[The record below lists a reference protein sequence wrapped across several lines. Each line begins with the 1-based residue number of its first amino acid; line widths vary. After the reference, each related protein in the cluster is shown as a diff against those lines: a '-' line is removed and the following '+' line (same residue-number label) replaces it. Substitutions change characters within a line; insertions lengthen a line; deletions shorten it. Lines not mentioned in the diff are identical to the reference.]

1 MSLVEHAF
9 SQSGLLSKVLNGY
22 SPRQAQIDMA
32 VQVEEAIEQQSSLV
46 VEAGTGTGK
55 TFAYLIPSLLSEKKV
70 IVSTGTKNLQEQ
82 LFHKDIP
89 LIRKAMAT
97 NAQIALLKG
106 RANYLCKYRLALYM
120 KERGQLDA
128 AMLADFV
135 NIRTWATSTRS
146 GDIGELVNVAE
157 DSGIFP
163 FVTSTLD
170 NCLAKDCPDYEDCF
184 LIKARKNA
192 IDADVVVVNHHLF
205 FADMALKDT
214 GFGELI
220 PKADVVIFDEAHQIP
235 DIASEYFGDAFS
247 TRQLLDLCSD
257 VLQVFQTSLTDV
269 KQLGK
274 AAEKL
279 RKSAQEFRLLFAY
292 DPERGN
298 WREKI
303 QTPRFTRA
311 FELLKVDLD
320 FLYQVIKICVSRNE
334 AIDNCFER
342 AVNLLA
348 KYDIMANV
356 DIQGMSFWYETTR
369 RHVVLHLTPLS
380 VADKFSQYI
389 EKSGAGWVFTSATLA
404 VNEGFEHFTEQ
415 LGLQKAATLLVDSPF
430 DYLSQSQLVVP
441 RYLPQANDKNRA
453 KALTELAIPLIEAS
467 EGACFLLFTSYRMLN
482 QVAELL
488 SDQIENRLLVQGQMG
503 KGILLEEFVEDKEAV
518 LLATSSFWEGV
529 DVRGDKLTC
538 VIIDKLP
545 FASPDDPMLQ
555 ARSEDVRRQGLDPFS
570 EIQLPKAVIALKQ
583 GVGRLIRDV
592 TDQGV
597 MVICDDRLVNRPY
610 GQVFLKSLPDMKRS
624 RDVNG
629 ASRFLADLHKS
640 PPELDNP
647 ELNTSE
653 DTLLKGSVVE

>member
-1 MSLVEHAF
+1 MSPVEHAF
-9 SQSGLLSKVLNGY
+9 SQSGLLAKVLTGY

-32 VQVEEAIEQQSSLV
+32 IEVDVAIDKKSSLI

-97 NAQIALLKG
+97 KAQIALLKG
-106 RANYLCKYRLALYM
+106 RANYLCLYRLDLYV

-135 NIRTWATSTRS
+135 NIRKWANSTTS
-146 GDIGELVNVAE
+146 GDIGEIVNVAE
-157 DSGIFP
+157 DSGVFP
-163 FVTSTLD
+163 YVTSTVD
-170 NCLAKDCPDYEDCF
+170 NCLAKDCPNIDDCY
-184 LIKARKNA
+184 LINARKKA

-247 TRQLLDLCSD
+247 TRQILDLCSD
-257 VLQVFQTSLTDV
+257 VIQQFHTELTDV

-274 AAEKL
+274 AAEKCQ
-279 RKSAQEFRLLFAY
+279 KTAQEFRLLFNH

-303 QTPRFTRA
+303 GLPRFSRA
-311 FELLKVDLD
+311 FENLKTDLD
-320 FLYQVIKICVSRNE
+320 FLYQVIKLCISRNE

-342 AVNLLA
+342 VVNILS

-356 DIQGMSFWYETTR
+356 EQSGMSFWYETTR

-380 VADKFSQYI
+380 VAQKFSDYI
-389 EKSGAGWVFTSATLA
+389 ADSNAGWIFTSATLA
-404 VNEGFEHFTEQ
+404 VNDGFEHFSKQ
-415 LGLQKAATLLVDSPF
+415 LGLEAATTLLVDSPF
-430 DYLSQSQLVVP
+430 DYLQQSQLIVP
-441 RYLPQANDKNRA
+441 RYLPAANHQSRAQALSDIA
-453 KALTELAIPLIEAS
+453 APLIES
-467 EGACFLLFTSYRMLN
+467 SQGACFLLFTSYRMLN
-482 QVAELL
+482 QVADIL
-488 SDQIENRLLVQGQMG
+488 SEQVDNPLLVQGQMS
-503 KGILLEEFVEDKEAV
+503 KRKLLDEFVENDSAV
-518 LLATSSFWEGV
+518 LLATASFWEGV

-555 ARSEDVRRQGLDPFS
+555 ARSEDVRRQGGDPFS
-570 EIQLPKAVIALKQ
+570 EIQLPQAVIALKQ

-610 GQVFLKSLPDMKRS
+610 GQVFLKSLPDMRRS
-624 RDVNG
+624 RDIDK
-629 ASRFLADLHKS
+629 ASHFLAGLHSK
-640 PPELDNP
+640 
-647 ELNTSE
+647 
-653 DTLLKGSVVE
+653 K

>member
-1 MSLVEHAF
+1 MSPVEHAF
-9 SQSGLLSKVLNGY
+9 SSTGLLAKVLNGY

-32 VQVEEAIEQQSSLV
+32 IEVEVAIEKKSSLV

-89 LIRKAMAT
+89 LLRKAMAT
-97 NAQIALLKG
+97 RAQIALLKG
-106 RANYLCKYRLALYM
+106 RANYLCLYRLALYTQ
-120 KERGQLDA
+120 ERGQLDA
-128 AMLADFV
+128 AMLTDFV
-135 NIRTWATSTRS
+135 NIRTWANSTTS

-157 DSGIFP
+157 DSQIFP
-163 FVTSTLD
+163 YVTSTLD
-170 NCLAKDCPDYEDCF
+170 NCLAKDCPNIEDCY
-184 LIKARKNA
+184 LVHARKKA

-247 TRQLLDLCSD
+247 TRQILDLCSD
-257 VLQVFQTSLTDV
+257 VLQLYHTSLTDV

-279 RKSAQEFRLLFAY
+279 QRTAQEFRLLFNHE
-292 DPERGN
+292 PERGN
-298 WREKI
+298 WREKV
-303 QTPRFTRA
+303 QLPRIKRS
-311 FELLKVDLD
+311 FENLKIDLD
-320 FLYQVIKICVSRNE
+320 FLYQVIKLCLSRNE

-342 AVNLLA
+342 AVSILS
-348 KYDIMANV
+348 KYDIMVNV
-356 DIQGMSFWYETTR
+356 DQNGMSFWYETTR

-380 VADKFSQYI
+380 VADKFSDYI
-389 EKSGAGWVFTSATLA
+389 NQSNAGWVFTSATIA
-404 VNEGFEHFTEQ
+404 VDGGFTHFTEQ
-415 LGLQKAATLLVDSPF
+415 LGLEKSKTLLVDSPF
-430 DYLSQSQLVVP
+430 DYLNQSQLIVP
-441 RYLPQANDKNRA
+441 RYLPDANHKNRA
-453 KALTELAIPLIEAS
+453 QALADLASPLIAS
-467 EGACFLLFTSYRMLN
+467 SHGACFLLFTSYRMLN
-482 QVAELL
+482 QVADIL
-488 SDQIENRLLVQGQMG
+488 SEQIDNPLLVQGQMS
-503 KGILLEEFVEDKEAV
+503 KRKILEEFIENSEAV
-518 LLATSSFWEGV
+518 LLATASFWEGV

-555 ARSEDVRRQGLDPFS
+555 ARSEDVRRQGGDPFN

-610 GQVFLKSLPDMKRS
+610 GKVFLKSLPDMKRS
-624 RDVNG
+624 RNIEK
-629 ASRFLADLHKS
+629 ASDFLKS
-640 PPELDNP
+640 
-647 ELNTSE
+647 LNN
-653 DTLLKGSVVE
+653 SVK

>member
-1 MSLVEHAF
+1 MTPVEQAF
-9 SQSGLLSKVLNGY
+9 SSSGVLAKVLSGY

-32 VQVEEAIEQQSSLV
+32 LEVELAIDNQTSLV

-55 TFAYLIPSLLSEKKV
+55 TFAYLIPALLSEQKV

-89 LIRKAMAT
+89 LLRKAMAT
-97 NAQIALLKG
+97 NAQMALLKG
-106 RANYLCKYRLALYM
+106 RANYLCLYRLALYQQ
-120 KERGQLDA
+120 ERGQLDA
-128 AMLADFV
+128 QSLADFV
-135 NIRTWATSTRS
+135 KVQSWSTSTQT
-146 GDIGELVNVAE
+146 GDIGELIDVAE
-157 DSGIFP
+157 DSQIFP
-163 FVTSTLD
+163 YVTSTLD
-170 NCLAKDCPDYEDCF
+170 NCLAKDCPNIDDCY
-184 LIKARKNA
+184 LVKARKRA

-220 PKADVVIFDEAHQIP
+220 PKADVIVFDEAHQIP

-257 VLQVFQTSLTDV
+257 ILQLYHTSLTDV

-279 RKSAQEFRLLFAY
+279 QKTAMEFRLLFRH

-303 QTPRFTRA
+303 QLPRIKRS
-311 FELLKVDLD
+311 FENIKTDLD
-320 FLYQVIKICVSRNE
+320 FLYQVIKLCISRSE

-342 AVNLLA
+342 AVSILA
-348 KYDIMANV
+348 KYDIMADV
-356 DIQGMSFWYETTR
+356 EQLGMSYWYETTR

-380 VADKFSQYI
+380 VADKFSDYMQQAN
-389 EKSGAGWVFTSATLA
+389 AGWIFTSATIA
-404 VNEGFEHFTEQ
+404 VNGGFEHFTEQ
-415 LGLQKAATLLVDSPF
+415 LGISSANTLLVDSPF
-430 DYLSQSQLVVP
+430 DYLQQSQLLVP
-441 RYLPQANDKNRA
+441 RYLPDAQSPQRA
-453 KALTELAIPLIEAS
+453 TALAELAIPLISAS
-467 EGACFLLFTSYRMLN
+467 NGACFMLFTSYRMLN
-482 QVAELL
+482 MVADYLAEHI
-488 SDQIENRLLVQGQMG
+488 DNPLLVQGQMS
-503 KGILLEEFVEDKEAV
+503 KRKMLDEFIAIPDAV
-518 LLATSSFWEGV
+518 LLATASFWEGV

-555 ARSEDVRRQGLDPFS
+555 ARSEDARRQGGDPFHD
-570 EIQLPKAVIALKQ
+570 IQLPQAVIALKQ

-592 TDQGV
+592 SDQGV

-610 GQVFLKSLPDMKRS
+610 GQVFLSSLPDMKRS
-624 RDVNG
+624 RDTDA
-629 ASRFLADLHKS
+629 ASRFLANLHQKT
-640 PPELDNP
+640 NQ
-647 ELNTSE
+647 
-653 DTLLKGSVVE
+653 K

>member
-1 MSLVEHAF
+1 MSLVAHAF
-9 SQSGLLSKVLNGY
+9 SQSGLLAKILKGY

-32 VQVEEAIEQQSSLV
+32 VEVDLAIENKASLI

-55 TFAYLIPSLLSEKKV
+55 TFAYLIPSLLSEKKI

-106 RANYLCKYRLALYM
+106 RANYLCIYRLELYV

-135 NIRTWATSTRS
+135 NVRKWANSTTS

-163 FVTSTLD
+163 YVTSTVD
-170 NCLAKDCPDYEDCF
+170 NCLAKDCPHFDDCY
-184 LIKARKNA
+184 LINARKKA

-235 DIASEYFGDAFS
+235 DIASEYFGEAFS
-247 TRQLLDLCSD
+247 TRQILDLCSD
-257 VLQVFQTSLTDV
+257 VIQQFHTELTDV

-274 AAEKL
+274 AAEKCQ
-279 RKSAQEFRLLFAY
+279 KTAQEFRLLFNH

-298 WREKI
+298 WRDKI
-303 QTPRFTRA
+303 NLPRFNQA
-311 FELLKVDLD
+311 FKNLKTDLD
-320 FLYQVIKICVSRNE
+320 FLYQVIKLCLSRNE

-342 AVNLLA
+342 SVNILS
-348 KYDIMANV
+348 KYEIMANV
-356 DIQGMSFWYETTR
+356 EQNGMSFWYETTR

-380 VADKFSQYI
+380 VAEKFSDYI
-389 EKSGAGWVFTSATLA
+389 KDSNAGWVFTSATLA
-404 VNEGFEHFTEQ
+404 VNGGFEHFSDQ
-415 LGLQKAATLLVDSPF
+415 LGLTQATTLLVDSPF
-430 DYLSQSQLVVP
+430 DYINQSQLIVP
-441 RYLPQANDKNRA
+441 RYLPAANHPQRAQA
-453 KALTELAIPLIEAS
+453 LANIAMPLIEAS
-467 EGACFLLFTSYRMLN
+467 QGACFFLFTSYRMLN
-482 QVAELL
+482 QVAEIL
-488 SDQIENRLLVQGQMG
+488 SEHIQNPLLVQGQMS
-503 KGILLEEFVEDKEAV
+503 KRKILDEFIARDSAV
-518 LLATSSFWEGV
+518 LLATASFWEGV

-555 ARSEDVRRQGLDPFS
+555 ARSEDVRRQGGDPFS
-570 EIQLPKAVIALKQ
+570 EIQLPQAVIALKQ

-597 MVICDDRLVNRPY
+597 MVICDDRLVTRPY
-610 GQVFLKSLPDMKRS
+610 GQVFLKSLPDMRRS
-624 RDVNG
+624 RNIEK
-629 ASRFLADLHKS
+629 ASHFLATL
-640 PPELDNP
+640 
-647 ELNTSE
+647 TSNNLTIE
-653 DTLLKGSVVE
+653 KE

>member
-1 MSLVEHAF
+1 MTAVAQAF
-9 SQSGLLSKVLNGY
+9 SQSGLLAKVLDGY
-22 SPRQAQIDMA
+22 LPRQAQIDMA
-32 VQVEEAIEQQSSLV
+32 LKVEQAIEQKSSLI

-89 LIRKAMAT
+89 LLRQAMAT

-106 RANYLCKYRLALYM
+106 RANYLCLYRLDLYV

-135 NIRTWATSTRS
+135 NIRKWANSTRS
-146 GDIGELVNVAE
+146 GDIGELVNVPE
-157 DSGIFP
+157 DSAIFP
-163 FVTSTLD
+163 FVTSTVD
-170 NCLAKDCPDYEDCF
+170 NCLAKDCPHVEDCH
-184 LIKARKNA
+184 LIEARKKA
-192 IDADVVVVNHHLF
+192 IDADIVVVNHHLF

-235 DIASEYFGDAFS
+235 DIASEYFGQAFS
-247 TRQLLDLCSD
+247 TRQILDLCSD
-257 VLQVFQTSLTDV
+257 VIQQFHAELTDV

-274 AAEKL
+274 AAEKCQ
-279 RKSAQEFRLLFAY
+279 KTAQEFRLLFNH

-303 QTPRFTRA
+303 NLPRFNRA
-311 FELLKVDLD
+311 FENLKTDLD
-320 FLYQVIKICVSRNE
+320 FLYQVIKLCISRNE
-334 AIDNCFER
+334 AIDNCYDR
-342 AVNLLA
+342 VVDILS
-348 KYDIMANV
+348 KYEIMANV
-356 DIQGMSFWYETTR
+356 EQQGMSFWYETTR

-380 VADKFSQYI
+380 VADKFSDFIQ
-389 EKSGAGWVFTSATLA
+389 SSNAGWVFTSATLA
-404 VNEGFEHFTEQ
+404 VNEGFEHFANQ
-415 LGLQKAATLLVDSPF
+415 LGLNNATTLLVDSPF
-430 DYLSQSQLVVP
+430 NYLNQSQLIVP
-441 RYLPQANDKNRA
+441 RYLPDANHKGRAQA
-453 KALTELAIPLIEAS
+453 LADLAEPLIGAS
-467 EGACFLLFTSYRMLN
+467 KGACFLLFTSYRMLN
-482 QVAELL
+482 QVAEILTE
-488 SDQIENRLLVQGQMG
+488 QIENPLLVQGQMS
-503 KGILLEEFVEDKEAV
+503 KRKLLEEFIDNSQAV
-518 LLATSSFWEGV
+518 MLATASFWEGV

-555 ARSEDVRRQGLDPFS
+555 ARSEDVRRQGGDPFS
-570 EIQLPKAVIALKQ
+570 DLQVPQAVIALKQ

-610 GQVFLKSLPDMKRS
+610 GQVFLKSLPDMRRS
-624 RDVNG
+624 RDVNR
-629 ASRFLADLHKS
+629 ASQFLTDLHQ
-640 PPELDNP
+640 
-647 ELNTSE
+647 
-653 DTLLKGSVVE
+653 

>member
-1 MSLVEHAF
+1 MTPVEHAL
-9 SQSGLLSKVLNGY
+9 SQSGLLAKVLDGY

-32 VQVEEAIEQQSSLV
+32 LEVALVIEQKSSLV

-89 LIRKAMAT
+89 LLRKAMAT

-106 RANYLCKYRLALYM
+106 RANYLCLYRLDLYTR
-120 KERGQLDA
+120 ERGQLDA

-135 NIRTWATSTRS
+135 NVRKWATSTSS

-157 DSGIFP
+157 DSAIFP
-163 FVTSTLD
+163 YVTSTLD
-170 NCLAKDCPDYEDCF
+170 NCLAKDCPNIDDCY
-184 LIKARKNA
+184 LVHARKKA

-247 TRQLLDLCSD
+247 TRQILDLCSD
-257 VLQVFQTSLTDV
+257 VLQLFHTSLTDV

-279 RKSAQEFRLLFAY
+279 QKTAQEFRLLFNH

-303 QTPRFTRA
+303 KQPRISRS
-311 FELLKVDLD
+311 FENLKTDLD
-320 FLYQVIKICVSRNE
+320 FLYQVIKLCLSRSE

-342 AVNLLA
+342 AVTILS

-356 DIQGMSFWYETTR
+356 EQNGMSFWYETTR

-380 VADKFSQYI
+380 VADKFSDYI
-389 EKSGAGWVFTSATLA
+389 AQSNAGWVFTSATIA
-404 VNEGFEHFTEQ
+404 VDDAFTHFTDQ
-415 LGLQKAATLLVDSPF
+415 LGLAKANTLLVDSPF
-430 DYLSQSQLVVP
+430 DYLQQSQLVVP
-441 RYLPQANDKNRA
+441 RYLPEASHPNRA
-453 KALTELAIPLIEAS
+453 QALADIAIPLIAAS
-467 EGACFLLFTSYRMLN
+467 QGGCFLLFTSYRMLN
-482 QVAELL
+482 QVADIL
-488 SDQIENRLLVQGQMG
+488 SQLIENPLLVQGQMS
-503 KGILLEEFVEDKEAV
+503 KRKILDEFIENSQAV
-518 LLATSSFWEGV
+518 LLATASFWEGV

-555 ARSEDVRRQGLDPFS
+555 ARSEDVRRQGGDPFS
-570 EIQLPKAVIALKQ
+570 EIQLPQAVIALKQ

-592 TDQGV
+592 TDKGV

-610 GQVFLKSLPDMKRS
+610 GKVFLKSLPDMKRS
-624 RDVNG
+624 RDIDK
-629 ASRFLADLHKS
+629 ASEFLKS
-640 PPELDNP
+640 LV
-647 ELNTSE
+647 
-653 DTLLKGSVVE
+653 K

>member
-1 MSLVEHAF
+1 MSVVEHAF
-9 SQSGLLSKVLNGY
+9 SQSGLLAKVLDGY

-32 VQVEEAIEQQSSLV
+32 VEVELAIEQKTSLI

-55 TFAYLIPSLLSEKKV
+55 TFAYLIPSLLSNKKV

-89 LIRKAMAT
+89 LIRKAMAA

-106 RANYLCKYRLALYM
+106 RANYLCLYRLDLYV

-135 NIRTWATSTRS
+135 NIRKWANSTTT

-157 DSGIFP
+157 DSGVFP
-163 FVTSTLD
+163 YVTSTLD
-170 NCLAKDCPDYEDCF
+170 NCLAKDCPNIEDCY
-184 LIKARKNA
+184 LINARKKA

-247 TRQLLDLCSD
+247 TRQILDLCSD
-257 VLQVFQTSLTDV
+257 VIQQFHTELTDV

-274 AAEKL
+274 AAEKCQ
-279 RKSAQEFRLLFAY
+279 KTAQEFRLLFNH

-303 QTPRFTRA
+303 QLPRISRS
-311 FELLKVDLD
+311 FENLKTDLD
-320 FLYQVIKICVSRNE
+320 FLYQVIKLCISRNE

-342 AVNLLA
+342 VVNILS

-356 DIQGMSFWYETTR
+356 EQSGMSFWYETTR

-380 VADKFSQYI
+380 VADKFSEYVTA
-389 EKSGAGWVFTSATLA
+389 SNAGWVFTSATLA
-404 VNEGFEHFTEQ
+404 VNEAFEHFSAQ
-415 LGLQKAATLLVDSPF
+415 LGLEKAATLLVDSPF
-430 DYLSQSQLVVP
+430 DYLNQSQLIVP
-441 RYLPQANDKNRA
+441 RYLPEANHKGRAQA
-453 KALTELAIPLIEAS
+453 LADLATPLIAAS
-467 EGACFLLFTSYRMLN
+467 QGACFLLFTSYRMLN
-482 QVAELL
+482 QVAEILAEQV
-488 SDQIENRLLVQGQMG
+488 DNPLLVQGRMS
-503 KGILLEEFVEDKEAV
+503 KRKLLDEFIENSSAV
-518 LLATSSFWEGV
+518 LLATASFWEGV

-555 ARSEDVRRQGLDPFS
+555 ARSEDVRRQGGDPFS
-570 EIQLPKAVIALKQ
+570 EIQLPQAVIALKQ

-610 GQVFLKSLPDMKRS
+610 GQVFLKSLPDMRRS
-624 RDVNG
+624 RNIEK
-629 ASRFLADLHKS
+629 ASQFLAELH
-640 PPELDNP
+640 PDEQR
-647 ELNTSE
+647 
-653 DTLLKGSVVE
+653 LK

>member
-1 MSLVEHAF
+1 MTPVEQAF
-9 SQSGLLSKVLNGY
+9 SSSGILAKVLNGY

-32 VQVEEAIEQQSSLV
+32 LDVDRAIEQKTCLI

-89 LIRKAMAT
+89 LIRNAMAT
-97 NAQIALLKG
+97 NVQVALLKG
-106 RANYLCKYRLALYM
+106 RANYLCIYRLELYV

-128 AMLADFV
+128 AMLTDFV
-135 NIRTWATSTRS
+135 KIRTWATSTRS
-146 GDIGELVNVAE
+146 GDIGEIVDVAE

-163 FVTSTLD
+163 FVTSTTD
-170 NCLAKDCPDYEDCF
+170 NCLAKDCPNFDDCY
-184 LIKARKNA
+184 LVQARKKA
-192 IDADVVVVNHHLF
+192 IDADVLVVNHHLF

-235 DIASEYFGDAFS
+235 DIASEYFGEAFS
-247 TRQLLDLCSD
+247 TKQILDLCSD
-257 VLQVFQTSLTDV
+257 VIQIYKTTLTDV

-274 AAEKL
+274 AAEKCQ
-279 RKSAQEFRLLFAY
+279 KAAQEFRLLFFH

-298 WREKI
+298 WREKYR
-303 QTPRFTRA
+303 QSRFEKA
-311 FELLKVDLD
+311 FSALKTDLD
-320 FLYQVIKICVSRNE
+320 FLYQVIKICISRNE
-334 AIDNCFER
+334 AIDNCYER
-342 AVNLLA
+342 AVDILA

-356 DIQGMSFWYETTR
+356 DIDGMSFWYETTR

-380 VADKFSQYI
+380 VADKFSDYI
-389 EKSGAGWVFTSATLA
+389 AKSEAGWVFTSATLA
-404 VNEGFEHFTEQ
+404 VNEGFAHFSQQ
-415 LGLQKAATLLVDSPF
+415 LGLNLTKTKAATLLVDSPF
-430 DYLSQSQLVVP
+430 DYQTQSQLIVP
-441 RYLPQANDKNRA
+441 RYLPDAQHHGRA
-453 KALTELAIPLIEAS
+453 LALAELAIPLILAS
-467 EGACFLLFTSYRMLN
+467 KGACFLLFTSYRMLN
-482 QVAELL
+482 QVADILAEK
-488 SDQIENRLLVQGQMG
+488 IESPLLVQGRMS
-503 KGILLEEFVEDKEAV
+503 KGRLLDAFIENPEAI
-518 LLATSSFWEGV
+518 LLATASFWEGV

-555 ARSEDVRRQGLDPFS
+555 ARCEDVRRRGGDPFA
-570 EIQLPKAVIALKQ
+570 EIQLPQAVIALKQ

-610 GQVFLKSLPDMKRS
+610 GEVFLKSLPTMKRS
-624 RDVNG
+624 RDIEQ
-629 ASRFLADLHKS
+629 ASQFLT
-640 PPELDNP
+640 EL
-647 ELNTSE
+647 S
-653 DTLLKGSVVE
+653 K

>member
-1 MSLVEHAF
+1 MSLVAHAF
-9 SQSGLLSKVLNGY
+9 SQSGLLAKILKGY

-32 VQVEEAIEQQSSLV
+32 VEVDLAIENKASLI

-55 TFAYLIPSLLSEKKV
+55 TFAYLIPSLLSEKKI

-106 RANYLCKYRLALYM
+106 RANYLCIYRLELYV

-135 NIRTWATSTRS
+135 NVRKWANSTTS

-163 FVTSTLD
+163 YVTSTVD
-170 NCLAKDCPDYEDCF
+170 NCLAKDCPHFDDCY
-184 LIKARKNA
+184 LINARKKA

-235 DIASEYFGDAFS
+235 DIASEYFGEAFS
-247 TRQLLDLCSD
+247 TRQILDLCSD
-257 VLQVFQTSLTDV
+257 VIQQFHTELTDV

-274 AAEKL
+274 AAEKCQ
-279 RKSAQEFRLLFAY
+279 KTAQEFRLLFNH

-303 QTPRFTRA
+303 NLPRFNQA
-311 FELLKVDLD
+311 FKNLKTDLD
-320 FLYQVIKICVSRNE
+320 FLYQVIKLCLSRNE

-342 AVNLLA
+342 AVNILS
-348 KYDIMANV
+348 KYEIMANV
-356 DIQGMSFWYETTR
+356 EQNGMSFWYETTR

-380 VADKFSQYI
+380 VAEKFSDYI
-389 EKSGAGWVFTSATLA
+389 KDSNAGWVFTSATLA
-404 VNEGFEHFTEQ
+404 VNGGFEHFSDQ
-415 LGLQKAATLLVDSPF
+415 LGLTQATTLLVDSPF
-430 DYLSQSQLVVP
+430 DYINQSQLIVP
-441 RYLPQANDKNRA
+441 RYLPAANHPQRAQA
-453 KALTELAIPLIEAS
+453 LANIAMPLIEAS
-467 EGACFLLFTSYRMLN
+467 QGACFFLFTSYRMLN
-482 QVAELL
+482 QVAEIL
-488 SDQIENRLLVQGQMG
+488 SEHIQNPLLVQGQMS
-503 KGILLEEFVEDKEAV
+503 KRKILDEFIARDSAV
-518 LLATSSFWEGV
+518 LLATASFWEGV

-555 ARSEDVRRQGLDPFS
+555 ARSEDVRRQGGDPFS
-570 EIQLPKAVIALKQ
+570 EIQLPQAVIALKQ

-597 MVICDDRLVNRPY
+597 MVICDDRLVTRPY
-610 GQVFLKSLPDMKRS
+610 GQVFLKSLPDMRRS
-624 RDVNG
+624 RNIEK
-629 ASRFLADLHKS
+629 ASHFLATL
-640 PPELDNP
+640 
-647 ELNTSE
+647 TSNNLTIE
-653 DTLLKGSVVE
+653 KE